1 MLANISNNFIET
13 YSTNFA
19 FKMYYFGVPAASRG
33 IVARLRH
40 TTGWSERALSG
51 PTHLTSVTCL
61 FSCDEVAIL
70 SPPNDV
76 TFKHVLFLQNNPSRI
91 FRALKL
97 WVS

>member
-1 MLANISNNFIET
+1 MAGIAGKAEE
-13 YSTNFA
+13 
-19 FKMYYFGVPAASRG
+19 GVPAASRG

-51 PTHLTSVTCL
+51 PTHLTSVTCI

-70 SPPNDV
+70 SPPSDV

-91 FRALKL
+91 LELLEL